1 MKRIL
6 TPLIVALS
14 AVIVWAQSPE
24 KISYQAVVRNESN
37 HLVTNQTVGMEIS
50 ILQGSGSGTAVY
62 KETQNPSTN
71 ANGLVTLEIGKGTTS
86 TDFSAIDWTNGPYF
100 IKTKTDPNGGEN
112 YTITGTSQLISVPY
126 ALHSKTAE
134 SVTSGIDEYDPVFYS
149 SPASS
154 ITDADIFNWNQK
166 SDAPP
171 KYMALAET
179 EKVIGNPSGGVILFE
194 TYIDTKGYKELRV
207 FVHVMNMSYKTN
219 PFSSNDYMTIRVYHG
234 IGRGSWGYYSGE
246 FAMKYTSEFNGF
258 IQILVIGDKT
268 RMVVF
273 GYNMPG
279 VELEVDVAGYLV
291 N

>member
-6 TPLIVALS
+6 TILVVVLS
-14 AVIVWAQSPE
+14 AATAWAQSPE
-24 KISYQAVVRNESN
+24 KMSYQAVLRDGSN
-37 HLVTNQTVGMEIS
+37 HLIANQTVGMEIS
-50 ILQGSGSGTAVY
+50 ILQGSGNGTVVY
-62 KETQNPSTN
+62 EETQSPSTN
-71 ANGLVTLEIGKGTTS
+71 SNGLVTLEIGTGTTS
-86 TDFSAIDWTNGPYF
+86 DDFSAIDWTNGPYF
-100 IKTKTDPNGGEN
+100 IKTKTYPNGGEN

-149 SPASS
+149 SPASG

-166 SDAPP
+166 LDAPT

-179 EKVIGNPSGGVILFE
+179 EKVIGDPSGGVILFE
-194 TYIDTKGYKELRV
+194 TYIETKGYKELRV
-207 FVHVMNMSYKTN
+207 FVHVMNRSYKTN
-219 PFSSNDYMTIRVYHG
+219 PFCSDDYMTIRAYHG
-234 IGRGSWGYYSGE
+234 IGRGSWGYYSRE
-246 FAMKYTSEFNGF
+246 FPMKYLSEFHGF
-258 IQILVIGDKT
+258 IQIPVIGDKT

-279 VELEVDVAGYLV
+279 VELEVDVAAYLV